1 MAQDMDHSAFARES
15 ERAAMQQHEEME
27 QQAAEIMFNEA
38 IFADRFAVKAPAR
51 RR

>member
-27 QQAAEIMFNEA
+27 QQAAEMFNEA